1 MCELF
6 KGIEE
11 HRRAGMGPDELSRE
25 LVEQLS
31 NGQSIGPYDIA
42 GVVID
47 MVADAEYDMGDELS
61 SMLCAVIN
69 EQSTRN
75 HSDELHSMISEWC
88 YNKVTEFFA
97 DREQAAEEN
106 SYE

>member
-1 MCELF
+1 MSALF

-11 HRRAGMGPDELSRE
+11 YRRAGMGPDELSRE

-31 NGQSIGPYDIA
+31 LGQSIGPYDIA

-47 MVADAEYDMGDELS
+47 MAADAEYDMGDELS

-69 EQSTRN
+69 EHGTKN
-75 HSDELHSMISEWC
+75 YAEYLYDMIGDWC
-88 YNKVTEFFA
+88 DKKVAEFFA
-97 DREQAAEEN
+97 DRDQAAKEN
-106 SYE
+106 SHE